1 MTNRVV
7 AEIDLGAI
15 RNNVSEICGFVG
27 PRVAV
32 MPVVKA
38 DAYGHGALEVAR
50 VALESG
56 ADWLGVAT
64 VEEGVALRKVLPS
77 VNIAVFAP
85 INYDD
90 AETVVLNRLTT
101 FLSDMEG
108 AQALSRAGQK
118 LRGGARVH
126 LEVDTGMG
134 RSGALPDMAI
144 RITKQVARMPSILI
158 CGLTTHFPSAE
169 DGPDFTMMQLSQF
182 LKTAEAVK
190 ETDTQLQHI
199 HCANSAALLRYPGAR
214 MNMVRPGLLIYGI
227 VPTVPESTLLP
238 ALRPALTLKTH
249 VALVRALPEGHTISY
264 GRTHILRR
272 PSLVATL
279 PVGYGD
285 GYPRALGNFGE
296 VLINGQRAP
305 IIGRIC
311 MDVTMVDV
319 TEIPNVEQGTEVVLI
334 GAQGEDRITV
344 EELARSIQ
352 TTEHDITTR
361 LTARVP
367 RIFKTSK

>member
-15 RNNVSEICGFVG
+15 RSNVSEICGFVG

-64 VEEGVALRKVLPS
+64 VEEGVTLRKAFS
-77 VNIAVFAP
+77 TVNIAVFAP
-85 INYDD
+85 FDYDD
-90 AETVVLNRLTT
+90 AETIVLHRLTT

-108 AQALSRAGQK
+108 AMALSRAGQK

-144 RITKQVARMPSILI
+144 RITKQVARMPSIII

-169 DGPDFTMMQLSQF
+169 DNPDFSMTQLSQF
-182 LKTAEAVK
+182 LKTAESVK
-190 ETDTQLQHI
+190 ETDTQLQHL
-199 HCANSAALLRYPGAR
+199 HCANSAALLRYPAAR
-214 MNMVRPGLLIYGI
+214 LNMVRPGLLTYGI
-227 VPTVPESTLLP
+227 VPEVPASTPMPL
-238 ALRPALTLKTH
+238 LRPALTLKTH
-249 VALVRALPEGHTISY
+249 VVLVRALPEGHTISY
-264 GRTHILRR
+264 GKTHVLRR

-285 GYPRALGNFGE
+285 GYPRALGNYGE

-305 IIGRIC
+305 IIGRVC

-319 TEIPNVEQGTEVVLI
+319 TEVPNVEQGTEVVLI
-334 GAQGEDRITV
+334 GSQGIEQITV

-361 LTARVP
+361 MTARVP
-367 RIFKTSK
+367 RIYKSMK